1 MLIYEQASCARQ
13 IIKVVLCPVCV
24 IYEGSVLP
32 KKLLDNQ
39 SLPTLVSE
47 RLNVWGRCIRTQR
60 LRQRIQAADL
70 CGRMDISL
78 ATLRRLERGDP
89 GAGIGIY
96 LTALMILGLIDKAA
110 PALDPT
116 LWLDAGGSRVRRTQH
131 EGISTNVD
139 YFQTFVCPSP
149 APRYGRLGDGG
160 ALPGR
165 PQGTG
170 QFHVCPELCG
180 CWSCLGN
187 RPLEPA
193 LPAGRRD
200 RSATLWGLRDVLRD
214 ACPDGWGQALL
225 RREHNLPHDTS
236 MARYLVLASNA
247 DRWGALAV
255 GTRPKPSVAALA
267 TPKLPQ
273 LQQVVEE
280 LAALN
285 AQQPPVHARLRRRL
299 VETAGVGGARPK
311 ATLQDGEGAYWLVK
325 PGLASDVADIPRLE
339 HFARQW
345 GTASGLRFAPT
356 VLHPAAQ
363 GSGERSA
370 VRVLRFDRERD
381 RRALCVS
388 AASLL
393 QTEYPG
399 GFANTARWS
408 YPRLAEELRWI
419 GAPVEDRHELFGRMI
434 FNAVCGN
441 DDDQPRN
448 HAIVFQAE
456 GGSWRLHSMW
466 CRIRSK
472 RRLT

>member
-1 MLIYEQASCARQ
+1 MLTTSKPLFVHLQRPDTGDWVTVGRYQAGL
-13 IIKVVLCPVCV
+13 K
-24 IYEGSVLP
+24 
-32 KKLLDNQ
+32 
-39 SLPTLVSE
+39 
-47 RLNVWGRCIRTQR
+47 GR
-60 LRQRIQAADL
+60 
-70 CGRMDISL
+70 GNFM
-78 ATLRRLERGDP
+78 
-89 GAGIGIY
+89 Y
-96 LTALMILGLIDKAA
+96 A
-110 PALDPT
+110 PSYV
-116 LWLDAGGSRVRRTQH
+116 DAGLAWA
-131 EGISTNVD
+131 IDPLNLP
-139 YFQTFVCPSP
+139 FQPDVEIA
-149 APRYGRLGDGG
+149 APRYG
-160 ALPGR
+160 
-165 PQGTG
+165 
-170 QFHVCPELCG
+170 
-180 CWSCLGN
+180 
-187 RPLEPA
+187 
-193 LPAGRRD
+193 
-200 RSATLWGLRDVLRD
+200 GLHDVLRD

-441 DDDQPRN
+441 DDDHPRN

-456 GGSWRLHSMW
+456 GGSWRLAPAFDVVPNPVETPAHLTMQLSIGRFDIARDAMLADAHRFGFGSRDEAFAW
-466 CRIRSK
+466 LDALLDRIAGTFDAAAQVLDDVWRQVLAE
-472 RRLT
+472 RLQYNLALLGRQRQA